1 MTYSDDA
8 RLSLLRSRID
18 PPERAAVEAVDGVT
32 EARGLGV
39 ALVAA
44 EVPGE
49 DELADVSLIGYEGG
63 VAGVPDPPAADF
75 EAWADRRLE
84 AFGVQEGDVL
94 ALGPEGIEVE
104 VVGWV
109 EDTSFLLQGGLWAT
123 PATWRTV
130 LASARPDA
138 QLPDGTFQALA
149 IDVEGDPGAVA
160 AAIDEA
166 TEVTES
172 VTRDDA
178 VLALPGVKEQDA
190 TLTSII
196 NTTFFVVGVVVA
208 LFFALVTIERAAL
221 YAVLKAIG
229 ASSGQLLAGV
239 VVQALVVAAV
249 ALAVGMGLTYLLSLA
264 VPPGVPV
271 QFEASR
277 AGQVVVGVLLA
288 AVLGS
293 AVSLRRVIKVDPAD
307 AIS

>member
-1 MTYSDDA
+1 MRLALRELRRRPGRFAVAGGALAFLTVLLLFLGGLLDGLFLGSTGALRAQEADLVTYSDDA

-149 IDVEGDPGAVA
+149 IDVEGDPGPWPPP
-160 AAIDEA
+160 
-166 TEVTES
+166 S
-172 VTRDDA
+172 TR
-178 VLALPGVKEQDA
+178 P
-190 TLTSII
+190 
-196 NTTFFVVGVVVA
+196 
-208 LFFALVTIERAAL
+208 
-221 YAVLKAIG
+221 
-229 ASSGQLLAGV
+229 
-239 VVQALVVAAV
+239 
-249 ALAVGMGLTYLLSLA
+249 
-264 VPPGVPV
+264 
-271 QFEASR
+271 
-277 AGQVVVGVLLA
+277 
-288 AVLGS
+288 
-293 AVSLRRVIKVDPAD
+293 RRSP
-307 AIS
+307 SP